1 MTRRFPIIVASLAA
15 SLMLVGC
22 DEKAAEQKAAET
34 AAAAE
39 KTADTIVSGAMDA
52 GNKAT
57 EKAGEAVEKAGEAVA
72 AAGAAVEDAGLA
84 AQGQK
89 LVADLTA
96 AIEKKDLAALPP
108 LLKNAEDLKAK
119 LPADLQKTINELI
132 TKGKALLPAMPGM

>member
-1 MTRRFPIIVASLAA
+1 MKRGLTIIVASLIA
-15 SLMLVGC
+15 SVAVIGC
-22 DEKAAEQKAAET
+22 DEKAAEKKVEET

-39 KTADTIVSGAMDA
+39 KKAESIVAGAMDA

-96 AIEKKDLAALPP
+96 AIEKKDVTALPA
-108 LLKNAEDLKAK
+108 LLKSAEDLKAK
-119 LPADLQKTINELI
+119 LPADVQKTIDGLI
-132 TKGKALLPAMPGM
+132 TKGKALLPAVPGM